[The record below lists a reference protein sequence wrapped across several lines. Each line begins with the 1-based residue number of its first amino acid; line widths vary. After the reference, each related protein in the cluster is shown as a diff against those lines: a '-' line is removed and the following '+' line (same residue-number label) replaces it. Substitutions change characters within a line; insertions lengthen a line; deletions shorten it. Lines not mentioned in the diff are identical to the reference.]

1 MDETAIRRALSRIAH
16 EILEKNKGIENCL
29 LVGIRTRGIYLA
41 QRIAERIKEIEGVDI
56 PYGELDITHYR
67 DDREG
72 GGDNREAMDKAVVN
86 SNLTLPPGSSGIQD
100 KKVILF
106 DDVLYTGRTIRAA
119 MDALMDC
126 GRPRMIQLAVLADR
140 GHRELP
146 IRPDYIGK
154 NVPTSRHEQIE
165 VSLTEYDGKDE
176 VLLGIKE
183 LDASEISQLLNRTAY
198 WDNQSEKLTPVLR
211 SHFVANMFFEN
222 STRTRFSFEM
232 AEKRLGVQVLNFTAA
247 ASSVEKGESIY
258 DTVRTLESMG
268 IDAGV
273 VRLKPAG
280 VLQQLAEKVS
290 IPLIN
295 AGDGNNEH
303 PTQALLD
310 LYTMR

>member
-1 MDETAIRRALSRIAH
+1 MMTAT
-16 EILEKNKGIENCL
+16 KVK
-29 LVGIRTRGIYLA
+29 
-41 QRIAERIKEIEGVDI
+41 ER
-56 PYGELDITHYR
+56 
-67 DDREG
+67 
-72 GGDNREAMDKAVVN
+72 
-86 SNLTLPPGSSGIQD
+86 S
-100 KKVILF
+100 
-106 DDVLYTGRTIRAA
+106 
-119 MDALMDC
+119 
-126 GRPRMIQLAVLADR
+126 
-140 GHRELP
+140 
-146 IRPDYIGK
+146 
-154 NVPTSRHEQIE
+154 
-165 VSLTEYDGKDE
+165 
-176 VLLGIKE
+176 LLGIKE
-183 LDASEISQLLNRTAY
+183 LDRTEILQLLNRTAY
-198 WDNQSEKLTPVLR
+198 WDNQAEKLTPVLR

-310 LYTMR
+310 LYTMSKNFGELKGLKVSIIGDIMHSRVARSNLWGLTKMGAKVQFCAPDNMKAPELAEFAPYVTMEEALKADVVMMLRVQLERHASGILQSADEYRKQFGLTEERAAKLDKNTIIMHPAPVNRNVEIDDAVVESDKSRIFPQMANGVPVRMAVIERAIH

>member
-1 MDETAIRRALSRIAH
+1 MMTAT
-16 EILEKNKGIENCL
+16 KVK
-29 LVGIRTRGIYLA
+29 
-41 QRIAERIKEIEGVDI
+41 ER
-56 PYGELDITHYR
+56 
-67 DDREG
+67 
-72 GGDNREAMDKAVVN
+72 
-86 SNLTLPPGSSGIQD
+86 S
-100 KKVILF
+100 
-106 DDVLYTGRTIRAA
+106 
-119 MDALMDC
+119 
-126 GRPRMIQLAVLADR
+126 
-140 GHRELP
+140 
-146 IRPDYIGK
+146 
-154 NVPTSRHEQIE
+154 
-165 VSLTEYDGKDE
+165 
-176 VLLGIKE
+176 LLGIKE
-183 LDASEISQLLNRTAY
+183 LDSSEIRELLERTAY
-198 WDNQSEKLTPVLR
+198 WDNQAEKLTPVLR

-310 LYTMR
+310 LYTMSKNFGGLKGLKVSIIGDIMHSRVARSNLWGLTKMGAKVQFCAPENMQAPELAAYAPYVSMEEALKADVVMMLRVQLERHASGILLSAEEYRKQYGLTEERAARLDKNTIIMHPAPVNRNVEIDDAVVESSQSRIFPQMSNGVPVRMAVMERALQ